1 LKGSESDWAEISYM
15 CDLVIA
21 CISTPFYNF
30 CCWYLEP
37 LNYVIVKFTTLT
49 TPLTT

>member
-21 CISTPFYNF
+21 CIM
-30 CCWYLEP
+30 
-37 LNYVIVKFTTLT
+37 
-49 TPLTT
+49 